1 MLQVEGG
8 LFLGV
13 VQEGPPRQGT
23 VSTSRPGAAGEEMT
37 NEWVAPLSLVSQL
50 AVSDPSPSASGHSH
64 TSSRLVLFSCS
75 YICHCLISLG
85 SATLAR

>member
-13 VQEGPPRQGT
+13 VQEGPPRRGT
-23 VSTSRPGAAGEEMT
+23 VSMSRPRVAGEEMT
-37 NEWVAPLSLVSQL
+37 DEWVAPRSLVSQL
-50 AVSDPSPSASGHSH
+50 AESDPSPSASGHSH